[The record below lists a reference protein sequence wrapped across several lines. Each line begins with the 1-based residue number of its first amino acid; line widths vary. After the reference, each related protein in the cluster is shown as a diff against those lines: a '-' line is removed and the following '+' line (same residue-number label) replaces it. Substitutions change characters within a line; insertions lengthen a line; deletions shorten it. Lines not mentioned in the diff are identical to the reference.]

1 MWQTQTHKSS
11 FRESLNAL
19 EADIQH
25 ANSLA
30 GGLAWDL
37 SGHCVQM
44 KVSYSPLAPFLL
56 FLIEWMDYSCLDSLP
71 TTLGLLHI
79 LVYKVYVDEMPT
91 MSPQE
96 RKATL
101 RDFYAVIY
109 PSLKQMEGNL
119 AGDNLSRVVEEGE
132 DDECGICME
141 RGAANM
147 VLPNCAHSMC
157 INCFHH
163 WYIRSQSCPF
173 CRGSLKRVESGDLWV
188 LTANSDVVDTITLAH
203 HNLKQFY
210 LYIDKLPSVVSE
222 TNASFYDYL
231 M

>member
-1 MWQTQTHKSS
+1 MPI
-11 FRESLNAL
+11 AC
-19 EADIQH
+19 
-25 ANSLA
+25 
-30 GGLAWDL
+30 GVAWDL

-71 TTLGLLHI
+71 TSLGLLHI

-109 PSLKQMEGNL
+109 PSLKQLEGNL
-119 AGDNLSRVVEEGE
+119 AGDRSRCSGNLSRVVDEGE

-141 RGAANM
+141 SGANM

-163 WYIRSQSCPF
+163 WYVSC
-173 CRGSLKRVESGDLWV
+173 E
-188 LTANSDVVDTITLAH
+188 
-203 HNLKQFY
+203 
-210 LYIDKLPSVVSE
+210 
-222 TNASFYDYL
+222 
-231 M
+231 

>member
-1 MWQTQTHKSS
+1 
-11 FRESLNAL
+11 
-19 EADIQH
+19 
-25 ANSLA
+25 
-30 GGLAWDL
+30 
-37 SGHCVQM
+37 
-44 KVSYSPLAPFLL
+44 
-56 FLIEWMDYSCLDSLP
+56 
-71 TTLGLLHI
+71 
-79 LVYKVYVDEMPT
+79 
-91 MSPQE
+91 
-96 RKATL
+96 
-101 RDFYAVIY
+101 
-109 PSLKQMEGNL
+109 MEGNL

-141 RGAANM
+141 SGAANM
-147 VLPNCAHSMC
+147 VLPNCAHSMS
-157 INCFHH
+157 IIALHVR
-163 WYIRSQSCPF
+163 YIRSQSCPF

>member
-56 FLIEWMDYSCLDSLP
+56 ILIEWMDYSCLDSLP
-71 TTLGLLHI
+71 TSLGLLHI
-79 LVYKVYVDEMPT
+79 LVYKVYVDGMPT
-91 MSPQE
+91 IMSPQE

-119 AGDNLSRVVEEGE
+119 MGKTTQCSGGE
-132 DDECGICME
+132 DECGICME
-141 RGAANM
+141 SGANM

-188 LTANSDVVDTITLAH
+188 LTGNSDVVDTITLAH
-203 HNLKQFY
+203 HNLKHFY
-210 LYIDKLPSVVSE
+210 LYIDKLPRVVSE

>member
-30 GGLAWDL
+30 GGVAWDL

-44 KVSYSPLAPFLL
+44 
-56 FLIEWMDYSCLDSLP
+56 
-71 TTLGLLHI
+71 
-79 LVYKVYVDEMPT
+79 KVYVDEMPT

-141 RGAANM
+141 SGAANM

-163 WYIRSQSCPF
+163 WGREGAKPTSSQFLKCP
-173 CRGSLKRVESGDLWV
+173 
-188 LTANSDVVDTITLAH
+188 
-203 HNLKQFY
+203 
-210 LYIDKLPSVVSE
+210 
-222 TNASFYDYL
+222 
-231 M
+231 

>member
-1 MWQTQTHKSS
+1 
-11 FRESLNAL
+11 
-19 EADIQH
+19 
-25 ANSLA
+25 
-30 GGLAWDL
+30 
-37 SGHCVQM
+37 
-44 KVSYSPLAPFLL
+44 
-56 FLIEWMDYSCLDSLP
+56 
-71 TTLGLLHI
+71 
-79 LVYKVYVDEMPT
+79 MPT

-109 PSLKQMEGNL
+109 PSLKQLEGNL
-119 AGDNLSRVVEEGE
+119 AGDRSRCSGNLSRVVDEGE

-141 RGAANM
+141 SGANM

-203 HNLKQFY
+203 HNLKHFY
-210 LYIDKLPSVVSE
+210 LYIDKLPGVVSE